1 MFMIQTLSTVMQL
14 FKGSFFSM
22 GAASRRDLIRL
33 SRTVQHT
40 YFIIYELNFTCFK
53 VGYKRSYHDI
63 FQSSS
68 NETIIN
74 I

>member
-1 MFMIQTLSTVMQL
+1 MQL
-14 FKGSFFSM
+14 FKGSFFSV
-22 GAASRRDLIRL
+22 GAALRRDLIRL
-33 SRTVQHT
+33 SRMVQHT
-40 YFIIYELNFTCFK
+40 YFIVYELNFTCFM

-68 NETIIN
+68 NETIID

>member
-1 MFMIQTLSTVMQL
+1 MFMIQTYSDA
-14 FKGSFFSM
+14 FFSV

-40 YFIIYELNFTCFK
+40 YFIIYELNFTCFM